1 MCSRQGWLSCW
12 RQLSRMTTLGSA
24 RCCVIRSAAT
34 PPMAKSSTGSTSN
47 VASNPDCFT
56 SCNRHTFD
64 SSTTSPKFGRQLRKS
79 CFLNRCHGA
88 LFMRTGYFYSLVF
101 ALLTSASIAA
111 VAAPAVKPEAGNAPQ
126 VQQMSAET
134 PSGKVDLNKAD
145 ASTLQSEL
153 SGIGEAKAQAIV
165 AYRESNG

>member
-1 MCSRQGWLSCW
+1 MNDGIGIKVLESASSLKFAVIISHPATDTFLTVSIHRLS
-12 RQLSRMTTLGSA
+12 LEGS
-24 RCCVIRSAAT
+24 
-34 PPMAKSSTGSTSN
+34 
-47 VASNPDCFT
+47 
-56 SCNRHTFD
+56 
-64 SSTTSPKFGRQLRKS
+64 FGKS
-79 CFLNRCHGA
+79 CFPNRCHGA
-88 LFMRTGYFYSLVF
+88 SFMRTGYFYSLVF

-126 VQQMSAET
+126 VQQMSVET

-165 AYRESNG
+165 AYRESNGAFSSVDELLEVKGIGKALLDKNREKLVVN